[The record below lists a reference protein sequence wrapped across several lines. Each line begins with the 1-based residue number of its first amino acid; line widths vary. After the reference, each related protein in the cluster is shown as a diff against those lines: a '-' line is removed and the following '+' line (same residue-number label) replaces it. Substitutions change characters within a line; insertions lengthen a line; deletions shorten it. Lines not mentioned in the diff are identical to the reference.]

1 MTPLFRSPQTRREF
15 MVAGSALFALSALSR
30 TKLFAAGPAVAEPII
45 DVHQH
50 VPYSARA
57 GDALIAHQRTLG
69 ITTTILLPAGSRFG
83 LAAGVG
89 SYPEAKALAEAH
101 PELFRWFANEV
112 SDQPDAINSMRRQL
126 EAGAIG
132 IGEQKFDV
140 DSDSSAMQRVAG
152 LAEEFGVPV
161 LMHFQQGRYNHHFE
175 RFHHVLE
182 RHPKVNFIGHAQ
194 TFWGHIARDYD
205 ESDLF
210 PKGSVK
216 AGGLTDRWLA
226 DYPNMYGDVSAGSG
240 FNALSRD
247 EDHARA
253 FIARH
258 QDKLL
263 YGSDCSDQPGSGR
276 VCHGAHLL
284 AAIRRLAPDKQAERK
299 ILFHNARRILKLNR

>member
-1 MTPLFRSPQTRREF
+1 MTSSSPNRTRREF
-15 MVAGSALFALSALSR
+15 IAAGSAFLALSALSR
-30 TKLFAAGPAVAEPII
+30 TKLIAGESAASEPII
-45 DVHQH
+45 DIHQH
-50 VPYSARA
+50 VPYSDRR
-57 GDALIAHQRTLG
+57 GEALISHQRALG

-83 LAAGVG
+83 LAAGVAP
-89 SYPEAKALAEAH
+89 YPEAKALAETH
-101 PELFRWFANEV
+101 PDLFRWFANEV
-112 SDQPDAINSMRRQL
+112 SDQPGAIAGMRRQL

-132 IGEQKFDV
+132 IGEQKFDI
-140 DSDSSAMQRVAG
+140 DSDSPALQRVAE

-182 RHPKVNFIGHAQ
+182 KHPRVNFIGHAQ
-194 TFWGHIARDYD
+194 TFWGHVAQGYE

-210 PKGSVK
+210 PKGPVK
-216 AGGLTDRWLA
+216 AGGLTDRLLA
-226 DYPNMYGDVSAGSG
+226 DYPNLYGDVSAGSG
-240 FNALSRD
+240 FNALNRD

-263 YGSDCSDQPGSGR
+263 FGSDCSDFPGSGR
-276 VCHGAHLL
+276 QCHGAHLL
-284 AAIRRLAPDKQAERK
+284 AAIRRLAPDKPAERK